1 MKLRLFLLVIAVL
14 VIAWIVWDHNRKNVK
29 ANKYVGKPSFKDAFL
44 NYIANINLSKPKKN
58 RKTYSTPG
66 SNYSPNYS
74 NRNNE
79 ADYLDFDTEYE
90 LAKNYDG
97 FEVIPKDKKTPVSSN
112 YNSEYDY
119 DDYDTENTDEFKYH
133 IDKAKKYHSNAQAYK
148 KSEMFL
154 VTLHIKALNKK
165 KIYGDALLQALI
177 SVGCRF
183 GEMSI
188 FHRHEKTSGQGQI
201 LFSIASMI
209 KPGTFDIENMQ
220 SFSTPGITL
229 FFSTPNHSFNP
240 VMVYDVMLKTA
251 YKLAKLLDA
260 EILDDEREPLTAA
273 KTAEI
278 KEILEHYVEEE
289 V

>member
-1 MKLRLFLLVIAVL
+1 MKLRLILLVIAVL

-29 ANKYVGKPSFKDAFL
+29 ENKYVDKPSFKDSFL
-44 NYIANINLSKPKKN
+44 SYLANISFTKQKKN
-58 RKTYSTPG
+58 RKTY
-66 SNYSPNYS
+66 PNHTNPNS
-74 NRNNE
+74 RNSDD
-79 ADYLDFDTEYE
+79 DYLDFDTEYE

-97 FEVIPKDKKTPVSSN
+97 FEIITKDKKSSVPNN
-112 YNSEYDY
+112 YEEYSTDN
-119 DDYDTENTDEFKYH
+119 TEDFKFH
-133 IDKAKKYHSNAQAYK
+133 VNQVKKFHTQVESSYK

-165 KIYGDALLQALI
+165 KIYGDTLLQALI

-183 GEMSI
+183 GEMGI

-229 FFSTPNHSFNP
+229 FFSTPNQSFNP
-240 VMVYDVMLKTA
+240 VLVYDVMLKTA